1 MAKLKNH
8 FDIKWLVL
16 AVTFTSTVF
25 IFTHIPQRLIPSQMQ
40 ERGADKLLHFLVYG
54 AITFLFI
61 ISLKSSLSMFSVFLL
76 FFFILVIGIFDE
88 ITQPLVNR
96 QASLADL
103 LADITGVIVVL
114 LLFIGR
120 KHI

>member
-1 MAKLKNH
+1 MAKLKNY
-8 FDIKWLVL
+8 FDIKWLVI
-16 AVTFTSTVF
+16 AVTFTATVF
-25 IFTHIPQRLIPSQMQ
+25 IFTHIPQRLMPSQMQ

-54 AITFLFI
+54 VITFLFI

-96 QASLADL
+96 QASIADL
-103 LADITGVIVVL
+103 LADITGVIAVL